1 MTPIDKID
9 LEKLG
14 LSIKKYREAKN
25 MSQTELGE
33 KIGLTKAT
41 VSKYEDGKIK
51 KIDIK
56 LIAKLTNVLE
66 VEFDDLVGL
75 NENNKNSDVISMINE
90 NSNVKLVA
98 KIVGD
103 VSPAAQEE
111 IIRYAKYIQ
120 EINHKGDD

>member
-56 LIAKLTNVLE
+56 LIAKLTHVLE